1 MKDLSLPRSP
11 AAKVRRNEG
20 EMKTKGYAKFEGG
33 GGGGEQIRCIM
44 GDVQVANSTTFI
56 LAPRATRVN

>member
-20 EMKTKGYAKFEGG
+20 EMKTKGYAKFQGG
-33 GGGGEQIRCIM
+33 WGGEQIRCIM